1 MTRWRG
7 GRQDT
12 DRRAA
17 EGLPLVAEGKS
28 FRKRTTRAAHSVLS
42 VSSNPLQAVACFC
55 GVGHLSGTAFS
66 ERHTVTE
73 ITVSKGTENQSQELV
88 LLSQAHA
95 ALLEACTVEEVRDV
109 RDRIEA
115 VRSYAKKARLGREM
129 VVEAS
134 ALRLR
139 SERRLGQVLQ
149 QLPLAKAARGNQY
162 QAGDDDEK
170 TEQVR
175 LQDLGITKSDSS
187 RLQRIAAVPEDQ
199 FQAYVKECMT
209 AGRECSTAACL
220 RLLGPKMSG
229 RKQGRAGSRTSPA
242 LRMLLEANS
251 RFATL
256 LASPFVIEQRLGTA
270 IDFNDLCRQPVA
282 KLATADSHLYLLT
295 PDHRLTQALQLMEAW
310 GFSYASCLPWHT
322 DSAGDTGPEGTRWS
336 QQLLLIGRRGKPV
349 LTELSPEE
357 LQRFRNAGCSD
368 ESLAELIEH
377 LSPGPYLDLT
387 SNAASLNDSWTTIS
401 GGRAG

>member
-1 MTRWRG
+1 M
-7 GRQDT
+7 
-12 DRRAA
+12 
-17 EGLPLVAEGKS
+17 
-28 FRKRTTRAAHSVLS
+28 
-42 VSSNPLQAVACFC
+42 
-55 GVGHLSGTAFS
+55 
-66 ERHTVTE
+66 TE
-73 ITVSKGTENQSQELV
+73 ITVSKSTENQSQELV

-95 ALLEACTVEEVRDV
+95 ALMEACTVEEVRDV

-139 SERRLGQVLQ
+139 SERRLGQLLQ

-162 QAGDDDEK
+162 RAIDDDEE

-175 LQDLGITKSDSS
+175 LQDVGITKSDSS

-199 FQAYVKECMT
+199 FQAYVKECID

-220 RLLGPKMSG
+220 RLLGPKLSDRKRG
-229 RKQGRAGSRTSPA
+229 RKGSRISPA
-242 LRMLLEANS
+242 LRMLLESNS

-270 IDFNDLCRQPVA
+270 IDFSDLCRQPIA
-282 KLATADSHLYLLT
+282 KLVTADSHLYLLT
-295 PDHRLTQALQLMEAW
+295 PDSRLTQALQLMEAW
-310 GFSYASCLPWHT
+310 GFSYASCLPWQVGSST
-322 DSAGDTGPEGTRWS
+322 ETGPAGTCWS

-349 LTELSPEE
+349 LAELSPAE
-357 LQRFRNAGCSD
+357 LQRFCRAGLSD
-368 ESLAELIEH
+368 ELMMKLIEQ

-387 SNAASLNDSWTTIS
+387 SNAASLNDNWTTIS
-401 GGRAG
+401 GGRVG